1 MIFRS
6 YLKDISD
13 NPNPSWNTVNYV
25 GRGEPFYIYKGFERN
40 ITFTLQ
46 VAAMSEAEL
55 KPMWQKLNYL
65 YSNTMPDYSNNV
77 MRAPYMKLTL
87 GDYMY
92 RQPGIIKNL
101 TYTIGNDS
109 PWEISIDDSDDLYE
123 LPHVMTIQMTFA
135 PIHDFL
141 PRKFPQTLSSTP
153 GVGPDWQK
161 LPAFMVDRESNQNK
175 WLTDIF
181 GGNNEIPI
189 GTNSSGE
196 PQIAPLT
203 LAEPVPLQGAADINN
218 INVPINI
225 PPPNLQ

>member
-1 MIFRS
+1 
-6 YLKDISD
+6 
-13 NPNPSWNTVNYV
+13 
-25 GRGEPFYIYKGFERN
+25 
-40 ITFTLQ
+40 
-46 VAAMSEAEL
+46 
-55 KPMWQKLNYL
+55 
-65 YSNTMPDYSNNV
+65 
-77 MRAPYMKLTL
+77 
-87 GDYMY
+87 
-92 RQPGIIKNL
+92 
-101 TYTIGNDS
+101 
-109 PWEISIDDSDDLYE
+109 
-123 LPHVMTIQMTFA
+123 MTFA
-135 PIHDFL
+135 PIHDFV

-181 GGNNEIPI
+181 GSNNEIPI

-203 LAEPVPLQGAADINN
+203 LAPPVALQGAANINN